1 MSIDHDA
8 IVKAIHKALPQC
20 RAIYLFGSQAQAAS
34 RPDSDV
40 DLAFILDTKPEADAI
55 FSLRS
60 ELALLLRKD
69 IDLVDL
75 LRADSVTQAQVVAFG
90 QVLYAE
96 DAAALAFYEARV
108 FSQYGLLNEE
118 RRAIL
123 EDIEK
128 RGSIRG

>member
-1 MSIDHDA
+1 MPIDHDSL
-8 IVKAIHKALPQC
+8 VKAIRKALPQC
-20 RAIYLFGSQAQAAS
+20 RAVYLFGSQAQATS

-40 DLAFILDTKPEADAI
+40 DLAFILDTKPDADAM

-69 IDLVDL
+69 VDLVDL

-96 DAAALAFYEARV
+96 DPAALDSYEVRV

>member
-1 MSIDHDA
+1 
-8 IVKAIHKALPQC
+8 
-20 RAIYLFGSQAQAAS
+20 
-34 RPDSDV
+34 
-40 DLAFILDTKPEADAI
+40 
-55 FSLRS
+55 
-60 ELALLLRKD
+60 
-69 IDLVDL
+69 
-75 LRADSVTQAQVVAFG
+75 VTQAQVVAFG

-96 DAAALAFYEARV
+96 DPAALDSYEVRV